1 MDEQKQPKKIEVLV
15 GVLACL
21 FLVVAVKLAI
31 SWRPHFDLNFNFALP
46 KFSWASEE
54 QKIASAP
61 NVSAATTTVV
71 EPIVPREKSTVKV
84 VKGIYLTANSAASS
98 KKIDEII
105 KLVDAT
111 ELNAV
116 VLDIKDY
123 TGNILYDSKIPLVN
137 ELHTKRVVVKDY
149 PAIIKKLHD
158 HGIYVIARQTVFQD
172 PVLAVA
178 KPEWAIKAKSGGI
191 WHDQKG
197 LSWVDETRHEVWD
210 YDVAIAREA
219 ADMGFDELNFDYVR
233 FPTDGNMKNAVM
245 PSSSAR
251 NEVMKNFYHYLS
263 DKLKDKPVYLSLDFF
278 GLIMEVHDGM
288 DIGQRIESAS
298 DAVDYISP
306 MMYPSHYAKGQMG
319 FANPADHPGE
329 IVNNG
334 MKKGEPSFVDKRA
347 VVRPWLQ
354 AFNLGAMYDAT
365 KIRAQIDAVEKYPNA
380 GWLLWNASNRYTTA
394 GLKIETK

>member
-1 MDEQKQPKKIEVLV
+1 MDEEKQPKKIEVLV

-21 FLVVAVKLAI
+21 FIVVAVKLAV

-46 KFSWASEE
+46 KFSFASEE
-54 QKIASAP
+54 QKISP
-61 NVSAATTTVV
+61 TPIVTTTAVEV
-71 EPIVPREKSTVKV
+71 EPVVLREKSTVKV

-98 KKIDEII
+98 KKMDEII
-105 KLVDAT
+105 KLVDST

-137 ELHTKRVVVKDY
+137 VLHTKRVVVKDY

-158 HGIYVIARQTVFQD
+158 HNIYVIARQTVFQD

-210 YDVAIAREA
+210 YNVAIAREA

-278 GLIMEVHDGM
+278 GLIMEVHNGM

-298 DAVDYISP
+298 DVIDYISP

-334 MKKGEPSFVDKRA
+334 MKKGGPTFVDKRA

-354 AFNLGAMYDAT
+354 AFNLGAVYDAT

-380 GWLLWNASNRYTTA
+380 GWLLWNAANRYTSA
-394 GLKIETK
+394 GLKSR